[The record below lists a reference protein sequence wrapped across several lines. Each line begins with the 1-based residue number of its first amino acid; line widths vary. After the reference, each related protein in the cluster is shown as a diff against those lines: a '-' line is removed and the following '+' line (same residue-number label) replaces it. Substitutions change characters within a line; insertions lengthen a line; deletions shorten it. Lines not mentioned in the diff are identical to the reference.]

1 MEPGFLGTEQV
12 TEEDRAYRGSRFSE
26 VRDAIFANPYQR
38 VWGSA
43 GEPALPIYGVRSPSA
58 LRGILP
64 LGSPYFFGR
73 PSQEPSIR
81 APICAGAAIARV
93 SAE

>member
-1 MEPGFLGTEQV
+1 VEPGFLGTEQV

-43 GEPALPIYGVRSPSA
+43 GEPALPI
-58 LRGILP
+58 
-64 LGSPYFFGR
+64 
-73 PSQEPSIR
+73 
-81 APICAGAAIARV
+81 
-93 SAE
+93 